1 MEYTVRSPLMYFGYF
16 DRMDEA
22 IPVPASDKTIKAFN
36 RMVKDDNLAEYLDK
50 SLKDVITSI
59 TFEAIADGEWCRD
72 VPTDVNLYAHIE
84 TERELTEDEEDALI
98 RYLEGQYSDG
108 WMENGF
114 EMDEGVFMA
123 NWDYYDQEPELEY
136 V

>member
-1 MEYTVRSPLMYFGYF
+1 MDYTVRSPLMYLCHF
-16 DRMDEA
+16 DRMDET

-36 RMVKDDNLAEYLDK
+36 RMVKGDNLAEYLDK
-50 SLKDVITSI
+50 PLKAVITSI
-59 TFEAIADGEWCRD
+59 TFEAIADGEWTRD

-84 TERELTEDEEDALI
+84 ADRELTEDEEDALMS
-98 RYLEGQYSDG
+98 YLEGQYSDG

-114 EMDEGVFMA
+114 EMDEGMFMA
-123 NWDYYDQEPELEY
+123 YWDYYGQKPKLEY